1 MKVFI
6 DGENFR
12 HRLAGVLT
20 QEGLLGD
27 YDQPFDF
34 DVPAL
39 LELALTEIP
48 EQISYYTSR
57 VKQPHFDVP
66 QEMLDRIDGIRERS
80 RRWIAILTNQGIVV
94 IKAGYLKVR
103 ESSKCS
109 HCGKKT
115 LILQEKGVDVRLAT
129 DVVLAAAVDKVH
141 HIVVLSSDADMIPAL
156 ESARQSGATV
166 TYLCFAEELNSAIAS
181 VSSQTLTYSRKNIS
195 DIYQGRHHE

>member
-12 HRLAGVLT
+12 HRLASVLM
-20 QEGLLGD
+20 QEGLLDD
-27 YDQPFDF
+27 YDQPFNF
-34 DVPAL
+34 DVPEL
-39 LELALTEIP
+39 LILALAETP
-48 EQISYYTSR
+48 DQISYFTSR

-66 QEMLDRIDGIRERS
+66 QELIDRIEGIRERS
-80 RRWIAILTNQGIVV
+80 RRWIAILTNQGIRVV
-94 IKAGYLKVR
+94 KAGYLKVR
-103 ESSKCS
+103 ESSKCI

-129 DVVLAAAVDKVH
+129 EVVLAAAVENVR

-166 TYLCFAEELNSAIAS
+166 TYLSFAEELNSAIAA
-181 VSSQTLTYSRKNIS
+181 VSSQTLTYSRKNIV
-195 DIYQGRHHE
+195 DIYKGKNHE

>member
-12 HRLAGVLT
+12 HRLAGVLV

-27 YDQPFDF
+27 YDQPFEF
-34 DVPAL
+34 DIQAL
-39 LELALTEIP
+39 LVLALAETP
-48 EQISYYTSR
+48 EQVSYYTSR

-66 QEMLDRIDGIRERS
+66 SEMIDRIDGIRERS
-80 RRWIAILTNQGIVV
+80 RRWVASLSNQGITV

-103 ESSKCS
+103 ESSKCI

-129 DVVLAAAVDKVH
+129 DVVLAAAVDH
-141 HIVVLSSDADMIPAL
+141 ERHIAVLSSDADMIPAL
-156 ESARQSGATV
+156 ESARASGATV
-166 TYLCFAEELNSAIAS
+166 TYLSFAEELNGAIAS
-181 VSSQTLTYSRKNIS
+181 VSSQTLTYSRRNIT
-195 DIYQGRHHE
+195 DVFKGDQR

>member
-12 HRLAGVLT
+12 HRLAGVLV

-27 YDQPFDF
+27 YDQPFEF

-39 LELALTEIP
+39 LVMALAETP
-48 EQISYYTSR
+48 QQISYYTSR

-66 QEMLDRIDGIRERS
+66 PEMIDRIDGIRERS
-80 RRWIAILTNQGIVV
+80 RRWLASLSNQGIVV

-103 ESSKCS
+103 ESSKCL
-109 HCGKKT
+109 HCGQKN

-129 DVVLAAAVDKVH
+129 DVVLAAAVDH
-141 HIVVLSSDADMIPAL
+141 LHQLAVLSSDADMIPAL
-156 ESARQSGATV
+156 ESARASGATV
-166 TYLCFAEELNSAIAS
+166 TYLCFAEEINGAIAS
-181 VSSQTLTYSRKNIS
+181 VSSQTLTYSRRNIV
-195 DIYQGRHHE
+195 DIFKGDQS

>member
-12 HRLAGVLT
+12 HRLASVLS
-20 QEGLLGD
+20 QEGLLDD
-27 YDQPFDF
+27 YDQPFNF
-34 DVPAL
+34 DVPEL
-39 LELALTEIP
+39 LILALGETP
-48 EQISYYTSR
+48 DQISYFTSR

-66 QEMLDRIDGIRERS
+66 QELIDRIEGIRERS
-80 RRWIAILTNQGIVV
+80 RRWIAILTNQGIRVV
-94 IKAGYLKVR
+94 KAGYLKVH
-103 ESSKCS
+103 ESSKCI

-129 DVVLAAAVDKVH
+129 EVVLAAAVEQVR

-166 TYLCFAEELNSAIAS
+166 TYLSFAEELNNAIAA
-181 VSSQTLTYSRKNIS
+181 VSSQTLTYSRKNIV
-195 DIYQGRHHE
+195 DVYKGKNHE

>member
-66 QEMLDRIDGIRERS
+66 QEMLESDRRHPG
-80 RRWIAILTNQGIVV
+80 T
-94 IKAGYLKVR
+94 
-103 ESSKCS
+103 
-109 HCGKKT
+109 
-115 LILQEKGVDVRLAT
+115 
-129 DVVLAAAVDKVH
+129 
-141 HIVVLSSDADMIPAL
+141 
-156 ESARQSGATV
+156 QSP
-166 TYLCFAEELNSAIAS
+166 LDRDLNSTRALWLSKPVI
-181 VSSQTLTYSRKNIS
+181 
-195 DIYQGRHHE
+195 